1 MLSVKVRPNE
11 SPERAISKL
20 KNLVVK
26 EGVLNAVK
34 DKRYYSHASR
44 GNSRERLHRGRESR
58 TTIRRSRQHRESG
71 RVSCSS
77 GNKRL
82 DTSGSQWYTIFVE

>member
-1 MLSVKVRPNE
+1 MLSVRVRPNE

-34 DKRYYSHASR
+34 DKRYYTKPCLKR
-44 GNSRERLHRGRESR
+44 KLKREAAQ
-58 TTIRRSRQHRESG
+58 RQRVKDYHKEIKAAQRESG
-71 RVSCSS
+71 RVSC
-77 GNKRL
+77 NKRL